1 MRTAN
6 FQDVEEWRRKA
17 AGVRNP
23 APAFAFGKPKLSRQH
38 GIYRFVLLIVAVII
52 TLTIT
57 LGGAHYTAVSS
68 PSLHQAPAAATPA
81 RAVIS
86 PAKFTA
92 AIKATEE
99 LAAEEEE
106 LEDVGDSDDQSDD
119 QSDDDASNDDA
130 GSSRMVA
137 LSDLSSSGSST
148 AFLSLGDDS
157 DIRPKRKLRHMY
169 FSPGQAVITHAH
181 DHSLVLSGDGRIFA
195 FGEQHLGRLGVS
207 SVFNAVT
214 EDGHAAQLREPT
226 PVDSGQLP
234 ARRVLS
240 VAAGLHHSI
249 AATFSGEVHTWGSNS
264 HGQLGLRADD
274 PPKDAASFPAER
286 VRYDMLEHKVILVAA
301 GPSFSLAATDSGK
314 LFTWGLN
321 YYNGKTNPSVARH
334 IGGALEGKKVV
345 ALAAGFTHWACITD
359 DGRLYTALSG
369 ADAFGEP
376 AEMDE
381 EGSLLALGRTG
392 NPRVPLPVGGDL
404 ANKVVVSVATGRSFT
419 LAVTEDGTVWSW
431 GVPSSDVLGRGVS
444 EGEEGVPGRVWEG
457 GIKDKLVVGVSA
469 GEYFSLAWT
478 ADGELFAWGDNMAHG
493 QTGLGKTGTGGG
505 APDTPTVAVPTRV
518 TRGLEGY
525 RVILASAGS
534 QHALAVVK
542 RKEGWE
548 PADTVVVT
556 PTTTDSYVEP
566 SDYPQGGDGL
576 HSSSSDGFH
585 VTAADVSQAGG
596 PTGLEGSA
604 ADVTIP
610 EAGVEAVPV
619 VVDASGSVGMTT
631 QQPGGGTKVPR
642 VAGARGQVQGV
653 NADAGEVPRKVIPAA
668 GTAGGASTKGVA
680 AQSTALAVSG
690 GAGTTWPRATAA
702 TNWNLTPLPLSF
714 WGADEL
720 AKDAATK
727 ERVDKIVYD
736 GMPPVDQLM
745 GVDPELFHELPDQYD
760 PGFKSPCWYA
770 KPDSKYTTPG
780 TLLCL
785 PYFHILGVSKCGTT
799 DLYHRLSLHPDVYE
813 SRNKGPHWW
822 DEGNQGVTWYFD
834 LYKYSTERIAKAP
847 MVGIVGDAS
856 SNTLT
861 YNGVA
866 VRNKRVK
873 HVNVAEVMR
882 LATPDVKLIAI
893 FRNPVDRIYSSYYYY
908 NNYKANPN
916 PNPTEFHAVATKQ
929 VDLMNRCME
938 TKTAA
943 ACAHQNYFN
952 AQQLIKGMFSVYLPA
967 WWEVFPREQ
976 LLVLRME
983 HYSKNTK
990 AELVRVM
997 DFLGMREPSEAEW
1010 GKILEMKTKNTRE
1023 TNNKGGTGASGPML
1037 PETREMLERFY
1048 RPFNE
1053 QLAHMLGDQGFL
1065 WAPA

>member
-181 DHSLVLSGDGRIFA
+181 DVIIPPSKSAGEGQTLFSWGLGLGPRVGRMRDDFDAQAVPGPLTTDALVDVGVVSASAHQHSLVLSGDGRIFA

-585 VTAADVSQAGG
+585 VTAADVSQAG
-596 PTGLEGSA
+596 
-604 ADVTIP
+604 
-610 EAGVEAVPV
+610 
-619 VVDASGSVGMTT
+619 
-631 QQPGGGTKVPR
+631 
-642 VAGARGQVQGV
+642 
-653 NADAGEVPRKVIPAA
+653 
-668 GTAGGASTKGVA
+668 
-680 AQSTALAVSG
+680 
-690 GAGTTWPRATAA
+690 TTWPRATAA